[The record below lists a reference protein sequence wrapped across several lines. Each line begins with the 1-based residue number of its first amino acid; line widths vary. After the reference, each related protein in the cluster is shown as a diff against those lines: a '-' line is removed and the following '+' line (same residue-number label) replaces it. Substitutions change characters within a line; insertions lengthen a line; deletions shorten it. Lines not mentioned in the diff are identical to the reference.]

1 MRRVTQTLSDIL
13 ASLQPLQVEWQDDVA
28 KRVIGRLE
36 AFPVRDAYTEGDV
49 RAVIENGKPVNLL
62 SSQDFE
68 DGLLVIR
75 TFLGLSKDQFSA
87 SLAEALG
94 EGGTGLQRYKKDT
107 VKFLTALTDLGLL
120 DALVTE
126 VKRPLHWTD
135 TLVERLRSGRGS
147 AISGQKR
154 GRVAEDFAEATIK
167 RVFGEGG
174 YEVRATFTGRNGVTA
189 KFDFAI
195 PNRSDPR
202 IVVESKGFGAT
213 GSKMSDVI
221 GDVRA
226 IIAAKRADTS
236 FLFFTDG
243 LTWKQR
249 QSDLKK
255 IIEHQ
260 NQGDITRIYTQSMA
274 EQFEADLWTLK
285 EEHEL

>member
-1 MRRVTQTLSDIL
+1 MRRVIQTLPEII
-13 ASLQPLQVEWQDDVA
+13 ASLQPLQVEWQDEIA
-28 KRVIGRLE
+28 KRIIERLR
-36 AFPVRDAYTEGDV
+36 AFPIKDSYTGEDV
-49 RAVIENGKPVNLL
+49 RAIIENGKSVARL
-62 SSQDFE
+62 SGQDFE
-68 DGLLVIR
+68 DGLLIVR
-75 TFLGLSKDQFSA
+75 TFLGLSKDQFSGA
-87 SLAEALG
+87 LAEALG
-94 EGGTGLQRYKKDT
+94 EGGAGLQRYRNDSPR
-107 VKFLTALTDLGLL
+107 FLTALMDLGLL
-120 DALVTE
+120 DALMTE

-135 TLVERLRSGRGS
+135 TLLERLRSGRGS
-147 AISGQKR
+147 AISGQRR
-154 GRVAEDFAEATIK
+154 GRAAEDFAEDSIG

-174 YEVRATFTGRNGVTA
+174 YEARATFTGRNGITA

-249 QSDLKK
+249 QSDLRK

-260 NQGDITRIYTQSMA
+260 NQGDITRIYTQSMVT
-274 EQFEADLWTLK
+274 QFEADLRTLK
-285 EEHEL
+285 EEHGL

>member
-1 MRRVTQTLSDIL
+1 MRRATQTLSHIL
-13 ASLQPLQVEWQDDVA
+13 ASLQPLQVEWQDEVA
-28 KRVIGRLE
+28 SRVIERLR
-36 AFPVRDAYTEGDV
+36 AFPIKTSYDEGDI
-49 RAVIENGKPVNLL
+49 RDIIENGKPSTLL
-62 SSQDFE
+62 TGQDFD
-68 DGLLVIR
+68 DGLLIIR
-75 TFLGLSKDQFSA
+75 TFLGLSKDQFSG

-94 EGGTGLQRYKKDT
+94 AGGAGLQRYRKDPAA
-107 VKFLTALTDLGLL
+107 FLTVLTDLGLL
-120 DALVTE
+120 DAMATE
-126 VKRPLHWTD
+126 ATRSLHWTD

-154 GRVAEDFAEATIK
+154 GRIAEDLVENSIR
-167 RVFGEGG
+167 RVFGKGG

-195 PNRSDPR
+195 PNRFDPR

-213 GSKMSDVI
+213 GSKMSDVL

-243 LTWKQR
+243 LTWTQR

-255 IIEHQ
+255 LIEHQ
-260 NQGDITRIYTQSMA
+260 NQGDITRIYIQSMA
-274 EQFEADLWTLK
+274 GQFETDLLTLK
-285 EEHEL
+285 EEHGL

>member
-1 MRRVTQTLSDIL
+1 MRRVIQTLPDIL
-13 ASLQPLQVEWQDDVA
+13 NSLQPLKVEWQDDVA
-28 KRVIGRLE
+28 AWVIERLK
-36 AFPVRDAYTEGDV
+36 AFPAKDAYTEGDI
-49 RAVIENGKPVNLL
+49 REIIENTKPVSRLTG
-62 SSQDFE
+62 QDFE

-75 TFLGLSKDQFSA
+75 TFLGLSKDQFTGA
-87 SLAEALG
+87 LAEALG
-94 EGGTGLQRYKKDT
+94 EGGAGLQRYKKDPT
-107 VKFLTALTDLGLL
+107 GFLTALTDLGLL
-120 DALVTE
+120 DAIVTE
-126 VKRPLHWTD
+126 VRRPLHWTD

-154 GRVAEDFAEATIK
+154 GRVAEDFAEDIIK

-174 YEVRATFTGRNGVTA
+174 YDVRATFTGRNGVTA

-195 PNRSDPR
+195 PKRSDPR

-226 IIAAKRADTS
+226 IIAAKRADTA

-249 QSDLKK
+249 QSDLRK
-255 IIEHQ
+255 IVEHQ

-274 EQFEADLWTLK
+274 KQFEADLLTLK
-285 EEHEL
+285 EEYGL